1 MDREKIIFF
10 RNLLL
15 RAFVIGVG
23 FVLLIFAATTLLW
36 DTFAG
41 WMRHLFLVDE
51 KELGRVLLGFFA
63 NARLILVFL
72 FLTPALA
79 LHWTAR
85 KQSRD

>member
-1 MDREKIIFF
+1 MDRDKIIFF

-23 FVLLIFAATTLLW
+23 FALLIFAATMLLW

-41 WMRHLFLVDE
+41 LMRHLFLVDE
-51 KELGRVLLGFFA
+51 KDLGRMLLGFFV
-63 NARLILVFL
+63 NARLIIIFL

-79 LHWTAR
+79 LHWAAR
-85 KQSRD
+85 KQ